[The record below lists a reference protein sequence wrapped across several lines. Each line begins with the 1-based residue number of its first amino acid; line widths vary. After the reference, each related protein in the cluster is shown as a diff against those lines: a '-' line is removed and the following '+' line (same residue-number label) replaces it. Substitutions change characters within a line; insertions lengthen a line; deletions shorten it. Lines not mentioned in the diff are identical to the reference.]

1 MMAAITVAPRGEGMT
16 MAAAS
21 GGGDTVTGG
30 TKAGGWVR
38 DGSPVLVVAVGATP
52 TVVTIDGIAQ
62 TSLTS
67 KTGVYPLSGGVYD
80 GRSIAVTYSQATSVT
95 VGAQVL

>member
-1 MMAAITVAPRGEGMT
+1 MAAITVAAEGAGMT

-30 TKAGGWVR
+30 TRAGGWVSA
-38 DGSPVLVVAVGATP
+38 GSPVLVV
-52 TVVTIDGIAQ
+52 TVDGVAKP
-62 TSLTS
+62 SLTS
-67 KTGVYPLSGGVYD
+67 KTAVYPLSGGIYT
-80 GRSIAVTYSQATSVT
+80 GRSIAVTYDQVTSVT

>member
-1 MMAAITVAPRGEGMT
+1 MAAITVAAEGAGMT

-30 TKAGGWVR
+30 GKFGGHVIQ
-38 DGSPVLVVAVGATP
+38 GTPVLVV
-52 TVVTIDGIAQ
+52 TVDGVAKP
-62 TSLTS
+62 SLTS
-67 KTGVYPLSGGVYD
+67 QTAVYPLGGGVYT